1 MLRELERYYEDYCES
16 IRQEAE
22 KLRAEEMPEPTED
35 LFAIY
40 ENTGNRLIY
49 EDVYFERRKFLAV
62 FGLKAILDGEERDI
76 QKLEDILE
84 GICAEECWAL
94 PAHVNRM
101 TDENWRTYVDLFA
114 AETAQTL
121 AEIASLLGGR
131 LSQETV
137 RTVEQEVMRRV
148 DAVAKETGATIEIT
162 NDEGT
167 LTGADVIY
175 GDIWAS
181 MGEEALIPE
190 RAKLL
195 TPYRV
200 TEQTLERT
208 GNRNVLYLHCLPSF
222 HDFETKL
229 AKEWQAKGVD
239 IREVTDEVF
248 RGRHSVVF
256 DEAENRLHA
265 QKAVMYLLM
274 KEKDQ

>member
-137 RTVEQEVMRRV
+137 RTVEQEVTGPVSCAGCWRPSPPQGRPTPIGNT
-148 DAVAKETGATIEIT
+148 APATGAPS
-162 NDEGT
+162 
-167 LTGADVIY
+167 AAAA
-175 GDIWAS
+175 W
-181 MGEEALIPE
+181 EALPCTCS
-190 RAKLL
+190 K
-195 TPYRV
+195 
-200 TEQTLERT
+200 T
-208 GNRNVLYLHCLPSF
+208 GRKS
-222 HDFETKL
+222 
-229 AKEWQAKGVD
+229 
-239 IREVTDEVF
+239 
-248 RGRHSVVF
+248 
-256 DEAENRLHA
+256 
-265 QKAVMYLLM
+265 
-274 KEKDQ
+274 

>member
-148 DAVAKETGATIEIT
+148 LAPFSASRPPYSHWEYGASNWCAVCGGSVGSAAMYMLKDRPEE
-162 NDEGT
+162 
-167 LTGADVIY
+167 L
-175 GDIWAS
+175 S
-181 MGEEALIPE
+181 HSGENLPCPGNILSE
-190 RAKLL
+190 KLCGGRRL
-195 TPYRV
+195 PGGPG
-200 TEQTLERT
+200 L
-208 GNRNVLYLHCLPSF
+208 LYLWYDLFCR
-222 HDFETKL
+222 
-229 AKEWQAKGVD
+229 
-239 IREVTDEVF
+239 IRRT
-248 RGRHSVVF
+248 
-256 DEAENRLHA
+256 
-265 QKAVMYLLM
+265 AV
-274 KEKDQ
+274 

>member
-121 AEIASLLGGR
+121 AEIASLLGG
-131 LSQETV
+131 L
-137 RTVEQEVMRRV
+137 
-148 DAVAKETGATIEIT
+148 
-162 NDEGT
+162 
-167 LTGADVIY
+167 
-175 GDIWAS
+175 
-181 MGEEALIPE
+181 
-190 RAKLL
+190 
-195 TPYRV
+195 
-200 TEQTLERT
+200 
-208 GNRNVLYLHCLPSF
+208 
-222 HDFETKL
+222 
-229 AKEWQAKGVD
+229 
-239 IREVTDEVF
+239 
-248 RGRHSVVF
+248 
-256 DEAENRLHA
+256 
-265 QKAVMYLLM
+265 
-274 KEKDQ
+274 